1 MALSL
6 LRALIDIFKTKNIKS
21 DTNEENNMF
30 DENTVS
36 HRMNLLSRPLIS
48 LGVETLNNI
57 ATLKVLI
64 IGLKGTGIETA
75 KNLILLGVKN
85 IVLHDE
91 DIVQIADLGTNM
103 YLNKNH
109 VGKYSRSNA
118 CRNQL
123 AQLNP
128 YSNVETHKDNLSDTF
143 IQSFDA
149 VVITKTL
156 PKNELLRINKL
167 CRNKKNSD
175 GKLIP
180 SIFILAVTHGITG
193 HIFSDF
199 GPLHVINDEDDEAV
213 RTFVVEDIDKDGI
226 VTVAERR
233 HGLDDGDMILM
244 EEIEGEQVD
253 NYDKNATSIAEL
265 NGLKCI
271 KIKRMYYKYDFKSPT
286 GKVEKRTRQ
295 LFNKFRLD
303 LSDCGTNDLIIVSG
317 YVRQQNDMLIPIEI
331 IHLMCEYFHLNFE
344 IKNLSRW
351 INGGLITEI
360 KKRKQ
365 LQFKSLSDCLQVP
378 SNVDSWMLR
387 LFGPQ
392 HPDQGAWERGAGK
405 TIHLLYCT
413 TLEFNE
419 QKGYF
424 PRLHNHNDSKEFM
437 DLFKNINKIN
447 KESGIDGA

>member
-75 KNLILLGVKN
+75 KNLILLGINN

-91 DIVQIADLGTNM
+91 DIVQIADLGTNI

-109 VGKYSRSNA
+109 VGKYARSDA
-118 CRNQL
+118 CINQL

-128 YSNVETHKDNLSDTF
+128 YWTFVQNHKDNLSDIF

-156 PKNELLRINKL
+156 PKNELLRINTL
-167 CRNKKNSD
+167 CRNKKHSD
-175 GKLIP
+175 GRLN
-180 SIFILAVTHGITG
+180 SSVFILAVTHGITG

-199 GPLHVINDEDDEAV
+199 GPLHVINDEDGETH
-213 RTFVVEDIDKDGI
+213 RSLVVDDIDKDGM
-226 VTVAERR
+226 VTVAEKR

-244 EEIEGEQVD
+244 EEMEGESVD

-271 KIKRMYYKYDFKSPT
+271 KIKRMYYKYDRKSPS
-286 GKVEKRTRQ
+286 GKIEKRTRQ
-295 LFNKFRLD
+295 VFNKFILD
-303 LSDCGTNDLIIVSG
+303 LSDCGNNDRIIVSG
-317 YVRQQNDMLIPIEI
+317 YIRQQNNIFIPMEI
-331 IHLMCEYFHLNFE
+331 IYLMFEYLHLNFE
-344 IKNLSRW
+344 IKNMSRW

-360 KKRKQ
+360 KKK
-365 LQFKSLSDCLQVP
+365 K
-378 SNVDSWMLR
+378 
-387 LFGPQ
+387 
-392 HPDQGAWERGAGK
+392 
-405 TIHLLYCT
+405 
-413 TLEFNE
+413 
-419 QKGYF
+419 
-424 PRLHNHNDSKEFM
+424 
-437 DLFKNINKIN
+437 KI
-447 KESGIDGA
+447 EV